1 MTQFQTHITR
11 EPNKLGSF
19 ISPHFKIKRLYF
31 IIKKNSLCHYQP
43 ISADVSINL

>member
-31 IIKKNSLCHYQP
+31 IIKKKFIMSL
-43 ISADVSINL
+43 SANFR